1 MTRCKNCGEPIM
13 KFRFGGHDDG
23 HDEWWHAD
31 PTGLDGEVVALL
43 ERAGRR
49 LRSARSSLSRAMGE
63 AEHAAITAH
72 ADGVP
77 ETVMAV
83 VDKPADEDEH
93 DHHHGHAH

>member
-1 MTRCKNCGEPIM
+1 
-13 KFRFGGHDDG
+13 
-23 HDEWWHAD
+23 
-31 PTGLDGEVVALL
+31 
-43 ERAGRR
+43 
-49 LRSARSSLSRAMGE
+49 MGE